1 MLGLTQFNIHPGSS
15 CGKISQ
21 ADSIRHIAHGINQV
35 SYILLPTSTSSGA
48 KLLNSAFFTSCT
60 EYLRSYCFVKA
71 LERTVGVKIVLE
83 NMCGQGSTVGG
94 DLAELRQILD
104 LVADKTRV
112 GVCLDTCHAMAA
124 GYDLS
129 LQARTPLCVAS

>member
-35 SYILLPTSTSSGA
+35 SYILLPTSSGA
-48 KLLNSAFFTSCT
+48 KLLNSAFCTSCT
-60 EYLRSYCFVKA
+60 EYLRSSCFVKA

-94 DLAELRQILD
+94 DLTELRHILD

-129 LQARTPLCVAS
+129 LQASSGVCR

>member
-35 SYILLPTSTSSGA
+35 SYILLPTSSGA
-48 KLLNSAFFTSCT
+48 KLLNSAFCTSCT
-60 EYLRSYCFVKA
+60 EYLRSSCFVKA

-129 LQARTPLCVAS
+129 LQASSGVCR